1 MRVNLSSFLPGKKT
15 RLGMAAGF
23 LATVASIP
31 ILSKSDNSLSAAP
44 TNEKTSSSLIREEDY
59 DFIQALRKKDETQNM
74 QVQETKWAEK
84 TYPTIRKR
92 LISLYEAEAIDNK
105 LLKEGK
111 ICEEERKV
119 KICYT
124 DFVGPE
130 ENSFDAGSPLNLHVV
145 KYYDEKQNDGSYL
158 RTYVNEHWPINESTN
173 SILLPEAIRVRV
185 QVFKG
190 KRNGLESLK
199 LAGAEYL
206 FLTDSLQI
214 IWGINSDG
222 SKGNAYT
229 YPLIYRQH
237 LYGDFDKDKGKKK
250 NSVNQTLVALSSP
263 TSCMSCHHTTATMT
277 EAVFDVER
285 TNFGAVTPD
294 EEFEKPYEKQR
305 GYKIYM
311 DYLREL
317 VKKGKCTEKIL
328 NAVAKDL
335 LDSTN
340 MQNPYMA
347 EALKEN
353 NSLPWAGA
361 DYEYGRFD
369 FKARSYTYKTKENKV
384 VDGVQKEIETRW
396 KKAGFDLYL
405 DQLLGVGEWWDRD
418 NLQVIPR
425 YSSLK

>member
-1 MRVNLSSFLPGKKT
+1 MQ
-15 RLGMAAGF
+15 MQ
-23 LATVASIP
+23 
-31 ILSKSDNSLSAAP
+31 
-44 TNEKTSSSLIREEDY
+44 EK
-59 DFIQALRKKDETQNM
+59 
-74 QVQETKWAEK
+74 KWAEK

-111 ICEEERKV
+111 ICKEERKV

-130 ENSFDAGSPLNLHVV
+130 ENSFDAGSPLNFHVV

-173 SILLPEAIRVRV
+173 GILLPEAIRVRV
-185 QVFKG
+185 QAFKG
-190 KRNGLESLK
+190 KKNGLESLK

-206 FLTDSLQI
+206 FLTDSIQI

-222 SKGNAYT
+222 SKGNAYA

-237 LYGDFDKDKGKKK
+237 LYGDFDKDKEKKK
-250 NSVNQTLVALSSP
+250 NAVNQTLVALSSP

-277 EAVFDVER
+277 EAVFDTER

-294 EEFEKPYEKQR
+294 EEFKKPYEKQR

-317 VKKGKCTEKIL
+317 VKKGKCTEKFL

-353 NSLPWAGA
+353 NSLPWTGA
-361 DYEYGRFD
+361 DYEYERFD

-384 VDGVQKEIETRW
+384 IDGVQKEIETRW